1 MITIDQAMRGA
12 IRYVDTEISPH
23 LPAGK
28 ALGVGIVLSLLA
40 DGGKERLLTLREN
53 PLVKAMGVM
62 SDGGEIDLDRLYN
75 AARPRFDGQK
85 LPVDIPMVGELR
97 FDVNDLDKLYKYM
110 QEA

>member
-40 DGGKERLLTLREN
+40 DGGKERLLALREN
-53 PLVKAMGVM
+53 PLVEAMGVM
-62 SDGGEIDLDRLYN
+62 SEGGEIDLDRLYN
-75 AARPRFDGQK
+75 AARTQVDGK
-85 LPVDIPMVGELR
+85 KIPLTIPVIGELR
-97 FDVNDLDKLYKYM
+97 FDVNDVDRLYKYI

>member
-40 DGGKERLLTLREN
+40 DGGKERLLSLAR
-53 PLVKAMGVM
+53 KSFGQ
-62 SDGGEIDLDRLYN
+62 SDGCDERWRGN
-75 AARPRFDGQK
+75 
-85 LPVDIPMVGELR
+85 
-97 FDVNDLDKLYKYM
+97 
-110 QEA
+110 